1 MNLLISD
8 TCILIDLYNGNL
20 LDKIRQ
26 FPYKLGIPDAILSD
40 AFSDEIELREPGAE
54 EILSAGFEIY
64 SLESEE
70 ILEVYRLNGVYS
82 HPSVIDIFGLV
93 LAKKHE
99 AILLT
104 GDKKLREAAKSEGV
118 NFKGILWILDELIE
132 HSIINK
138 EAASSSLQQILK
150 KGAFLPKTECLK
162 RFEQWKL

>member
-20 LDKIRQ
+20 LDKIMQ

-40 AFSDEIELREPGAE
+40 AFSDEVELGEPGSE
-54 EILSAGFEIY
+54 EILGAGFEVY

-70 ILEVYRLNGVYS
+70 LVEVFRLNGKYS
-82 HPSVIDIFGLV
+82 RPSLIDIFGLV
-93 LAKKHE
+93 LAKKHG

-104 GDKKLREAAKSEGV
+104 GDKKLREAAQSEGV
-118 NFKGILWILDELIE
+118 EFKGILWILDELIE

-138 EAASSSLQQILK
+138 ETATDSLQEILD
-150 KGAFLPKTECLK
+150 KGAYLPKTECLK
-162 RFEQWKL
+162 RFEQWK